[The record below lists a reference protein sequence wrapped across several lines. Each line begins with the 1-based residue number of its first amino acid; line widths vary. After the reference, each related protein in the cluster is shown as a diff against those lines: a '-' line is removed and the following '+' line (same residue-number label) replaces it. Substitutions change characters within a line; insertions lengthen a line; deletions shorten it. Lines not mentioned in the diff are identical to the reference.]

1 MQRPGDHKAK
11 SYPEIVY
18 FNGEWMKYDQAKIS
32 VFDRGFMFGDGIYE
46 VTPFYEGKAFGLNE
60 HLARLQYS
68 MDEIMINL
76 DAASLEPIMMEAI
89 SKSGLSHADAAIY
102 IQVSRGV
109 APRTHYFPED
119 VEPSILIYAFP
130 VSLKGFENKQW
141 SVLVSEDL
149 RWHRC
154 DIKSTSLL
162 ANIKSNTQSHRLGL
176 DENLLLRDGLFTE
189 GSHST
194 IFFIKDNV
202 IYTHPEGPHIL
213 SGITRKFVIEI
224 CVELNV
230 EIKEEAFP
238 FSALNTVDEIF
249 LTGTTTQVIAVSE
262 IFTEKN
268 KIYDKPGIGSLT
280 RKIQQAFIQKTRSQ

>member
-1 MQRPGDHKAK
+1 MPGGHKVK

-46 VTPFYEGKAFGLNE
+46 VTPFYEGKAFGLQE

-68 MDEIMINL
+68 MDEIMIEL
-76 DAASLEPIMMEAI
+76 DAASLKPIMVEAI
-89 SKSGLSHADAAIY
+89 SKSGLSSADAAVY

-119 VEPSILIYAFP
+119 VEPTILIYAFP
-130 VSLKGFENKQW
+130 ASLKAFENKQW

-162 ANIKSNTQSHRLGL
+162 ANVKSNTQSHRLGL
-176 DENLLLRDGLFTE
+176 DENLLLRNGLFTE

-194 IFFIKDNV
+194 IFFIKNNV
-202 IYTHPEGPHIL
+202 VYTHPEGPQIL
-213 SGITRKFVIEI
+213 SGITRKFVMEI
-224 CVELNV
+224 CKELNIDV
-230 EIKEEAFP
+230 IEEAFP
-238 FSALNTVDEIF
+238 FSHLNTVDEAF
-249 LTGTTTQVIAVSE
+249 LTGTTTQVMAVKE
-262 IFTEKN
+262 MFTDGN
-268 KIYDKPGIGSLT
+268 KIYDKPEIGSLT
-280 RKIQQAFIQKTRSQ
+280 RKIQQAFIQKTRNL